1 MPESDSTWWLV
12 IKQQI
17 RSLHNNVTALQR
29 GETNELAAVT
39 HPPQFAL
46 TSKLLNSPKNY
57 ILYLLTSFIIDHTL
71 KPLSTCHDPTWFLQV
86 FLPHLQKTEHY
97 GLLSS
102 LTRLNYTSC
111 FSWRPLAN
119 GVQARI
125 TWDNWVPAAKCDI
138 TLWGQP
144 HTTRKKLI
152 RSRPLVPDTFWSDTN
167 VATGSF

>member
-39 HPPQFAL
+39 PL
-46 TSKLLNSPKNY
+46 NLLSQASSWIAQKNY

-111 FSWRPLAN
+111 FSWRQLAN

-144 HTTRKKLI
+144 QNHIIFLNYQQ
-152 RSRPLVPDTFWSDTN
+152 RPDPSHCLLQVPHVLSQQ
-167 VATGSF
+167 G